1 MINRFKFRFWDTT
14 DNRFI
19 DDPKIGRDGRISIQ
33 YGIAGTDWCDDIIP
47 LQWSEKK
54 DNNGV
59 DIYEGD
65 ILEYEWEYQIKEYDQ
80 FDCYRKSPTLGEI
93 KKIIKRGVVVFDVF
107 VPGGDDFYAPN
118 TLGWGIQEPQFG
130 SIHSLV
136 GYLEEYKSANLDG
149 HTYHKDLCRNIL
161 VIGNIY
167 ENPELLK

>member
-14 DNRFI
+14 DKRFI
-19 DDPKIGRDGRISIQ
+19 DDPRISGSGHVS
-33 YGIAGTDWCDDIIP
+33 YFTGTRMDFCDDVIP

-54 DNNGV
+54 DNNGI

-65 ILEYEWEYQIKEYDQ
+65 ILEYTWVYQVKMYEMEDIYSKE
-80 FDCYRKSPTLGEI
+80 PTLGEI
-93 KKIIKRGVVVFDVF
+93 KKIVKRSSVVFDVF

-130 SIHSLV
+130 SIYSLV
-136 GYLEEYKSANLDG
+136 GYLEEYKCVNPDV
-149 HTYHKDLCRNIL
+149 HTYHKDLYRNIL
-161 VIGNIY
+161 VIGNMY